1 MELKIF
7 YETIGQDYAAVLN
20 RMMGNEAFL
29 SSMLGKFADDHTM
42 DALEAAM
49 QNGEP
54 KAIFH
59 QAHSLKGVAEN
70 LGLKP
75 LYEALFALTEITRN
89 GGMEGAEQAFVQ
101 VQQEYEQVLCLLNT
115 VVPAQ

>member
-7 YETIGQDYAAVLN
+7 YETIGEDYAAVLN

-29 SSMLGKFADDHTM
+29 SSMLGKFANDPTM

-49 QNGEP
+49 QSGEA
-54 KAIFH
+54 KKIFH
-59 QAHSLKGVAEN
+59 QAHSLKGVAGN

-75 LYEALFALTEITRN
+75 LYDTLFVLTEITRN

-101 VQQEYEQVLCLLNT
+101 VRQEYEQVLRLLST
-115 VVPAQ
+115 VVSVQ

>member
-7 YETIGQDYAAVLN
+7 YETIGQDYAPVLK

-29 SSMLGKFADDHTM
+29 SSMLGKFADDPTM

-49 QNGEP
+49 QSGEP
-54 KAIFH
+54 TAIFD

-75 LYEALFALTEITRN
+75 LYEALFVLTEITRN

-101 VQQEYEQVLCLLNT
+101 VRQEYEQVLRLLST